1 MVTMLKRFAASPDYG
16 FGDKQLPEIL
26 QRLREAA
33 PVIREQ
39 APLGER
45 DRTPTEK
52 VIAIIDELKLWGIMI
67 PRRWGGLAMSTTAM
81 FEIMREIGRAD
92 MSAAWVVQILN

>member
-1 MVTMLKRFAASPDYG
+1 MGVKVGGPLVGDRGTGATEMDTMVRRPAADTDFG
-16 FGDKQLPEIL
+16 FGDAQLPKIL
-26 QRLREAA
+26 QCLREAA

-52 VIAIIDELKLWGIMI
+52 VIAIFDELNLWGIMI
-67 PRRWGGLAMSTTAM
+67 PRRWGGLGMSTTAM
-81 FEIMREIGRAD
+81 LE
-92 MSAAWVVQILN
+92 